1 MADENDNKPE
11 DASGAPADTAGDETT
26 AENAAERL
34 YDEGEAWKQ
43 SKNMLFL
50 AMGVIAAVV
59 GIVTYSGRI
68 SDENAGERSYQYV
81 VADRNSST
89 AEERFLTFAGEYDD
103 ALAGV
108 ARYRAAVVQYQ
119 AGRYVDAAATFAKA
133 AEELG
138 RLPPYGRALLGR
150 SVSLLK
156 AGKTEEGKASLKKL
170 VDQNAT
176 QADTAEAHYL
186 LAVQALHEGDDDTF
200 ESQKQV
206 LGNDEGN
213 SQLLERLAQY
223 RKTKAIV
230 AKAQSLSVRNAE
242 RGKAYLDKNKAR
254 EGVKVLESGLQYEVL
269 VDGNGSVPTLSD
281 EVEVHY
287 HGTLVDGEVFDSSV
301 ERGESATFGV
311 TGVIKGWTEA
321 LKLMKV
327 GAKWKLSIPPD
338 IAYAENGS
346 GAIGPNETLVFEVEL
361 LGITEKELPK
371 PDGNA
376 TTAPLITVPD
386 TNATAKQD
394 GNATAIGVEINA
406 TDANGSG
413 N

>member
-1 MADENDNKPE
+1 M
-11 DASGAPADTAGDETT
+11 
-26 AENAAERL
+26 
-34 YDEGEAWKQ
+34 
-43 SKNMLFL
+43 
-50 AMGVIAAVV
+50 
-59 GIVTYSGRI
+59 
-68 SDENAGERSYQYV
+68 
-81 VADRNSST
+81 
-89 AEERFLTFAGEYDD
+89 
-103 ALAGV
+103 
-108 ARYRAAVVQYQ
+108 
-119 AGRYVDAAATFAKA
+119 
-133 AEELG
+133 
-138 RLPPYGRALLGR
+138 
-150 SVSLLK
+150 
-156 AGKTEEGKASLKKL
+156 
-170 VDQNAT
+170 
-176 QADTAEAHYL
+176 
-186 LAVQALHEGDDDTF
+186 QALHEGDDDTF
-200 ESQKQV
+200 ESQKRV

-242 RGKAYLDKNKAR
+242 RGKAYLDKNKAL
-254 EGVKVLESGLQYEVL
+254 ESVQVLESGLQYEVL
-269 VDGNGSVPTLSD
+269 VDGNGSVPTESD

-301 ERGESATFGV
+301 ERGEPSTFGV

-327 GAKWKLSIPPD
+327 GSKWKLSIPPD

-361 LGITEKELPK
+361 LGITAKELPK

-386 TNATAKQD
+386 TNATVTQD
-394 GNATAIGVEINA
+394 GNATAVPVVEINA
-406 TDANGSG
+406 SDVNGSR